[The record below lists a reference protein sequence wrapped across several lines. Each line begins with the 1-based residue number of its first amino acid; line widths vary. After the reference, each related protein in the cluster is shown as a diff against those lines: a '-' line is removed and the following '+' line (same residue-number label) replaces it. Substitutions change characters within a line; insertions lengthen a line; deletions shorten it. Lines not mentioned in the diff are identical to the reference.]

1 VDVEVGKVVS
11 LGSLGDG
18 GKRKE
23 EEAEEELRSS
33 WLMCRLS
40 MCGLKIGKILLIIQ
54 VSVFNIQS

>member
-1 VDVEVGKVVS
+1 MQEGRSRVDVEVVKVVS

-33 WLMCRLS
+33 WLMCR
-40 MCGLKIGKILLIIQ
+40 
-54 VSVFNIQS
+54 